1 MLEIHFEI
9 LHYQEP
15 SIFKVDS
22 QKSIFMKAVSTE
34 LKLIELMNLT
44 LVRCTEQNGSDGPG
58 LGHVILTLES
68 QNLERCPSN
77 PGTECNPEKAAS
89 SIVMLGHF
97 R

>member
-22 QKSIFMKAVSTE
+22 QKSIFMKVVSTE

-44 LVRCTEQNGSDGPG
+44 LVRCTEQSSADGPG
-58 LGHVILTLES
+58 LGHEILTLES
-68 QNLERCPSN
+68 QNLERCPPN
-77 PGTECNPEKAAS
+77 PGTEYKLEKAVP